1 MDEQKLKEFMD
12 NLIIHQVKIGE
23 NFKFKPNMEHMPVDL
38 GIAHMMVLKVLSVR
52 EKPPII
58 ADLAKELSIS
68 ASMMTHIIDKIESAK
83 LIHRTRDESD
93 RRIVRVEITEEGK
106 NLVNKLDA
114 EARERIVLFLKN
126 LNENDQNEF
135 INAMNVLITITNKYK
150 I

>member
-23 NFKFKPNMEHMPVDL
+23 NFKFKPDMANMPVDL

-106 NLVNKLDA
+106 SLVNKLDA